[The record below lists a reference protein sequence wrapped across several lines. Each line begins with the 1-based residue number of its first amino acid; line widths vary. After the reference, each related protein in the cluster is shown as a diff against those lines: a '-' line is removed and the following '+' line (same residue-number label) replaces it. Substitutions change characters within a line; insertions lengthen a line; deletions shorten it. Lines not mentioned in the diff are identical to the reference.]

1 MTGRKGETTPA
12 RKRVFDRR
20 VLYPGDVLIRE
31 KDYGDSAY
39 YIQNGQ
45 VGVYKRVGEDE
56 VLITVLPGNSIVGE
70 MALIDDG
77 RRSPTVRCLETATVV
92 VINRDTFERK
102 LGRLD
107 PFVRAL
113 LEMFS
118 QKLRRLNDDYCD
130 AERKLQWLL
139 RQTGLPPQQSG
150 SRWRRD
156 RVPPTLA
163 KTPPPKPQS
172 LPSSLEA
179 EVEAALP
186 ELSPEAI
193 DRFDRLKIELALLY
207 HPDCTGHRTDEPLK
221 RGDVFREVWAILQK
235 IEEEY
240 RATP

>member
-1 MTGRKGETTPA
+1 MTGRKGETTA
-12 RKRVFDRR
+12 TRKRVFDRR

-45 VGVYKRVGEDE
+45 FGVYKRIGDDE
-56 VLITVLPGNSIVGE
+56 VLITVLPGHSIVGE

-77 RRSPTVRCLETATVV
+77 RRSATVRCLETATVV

-139 RQTGLPPQQSG
+139 RQTGLPLRQSG
-150 SRWRRD
+150 SRWRHGRI
-156 RVPPTLA
+156 PPTLA
-163 KTPPPKPQS
+163 ETPSPEPPA
-172 LPSSLEA
+172 PSSPSDTQIEA
-179 EVEAALP
+179 SWP

-207 HPDCTGHRTDEPLK
+207 HPDCTGYRTDEPLK

-240 RATP
+240 RTPP